1 MFVWINTCSY
11 KFTKIG
17 IYYGEQSGKGF
28 KAKLAVTEEQMERY
42 LESWDRDED
51 LLGFSFFKCYGTNDE
66 YIIWCLKYNV
76 ENSYKI
82 MRCYDKI
89 DDDTYLRS
97 FSDNV
102 LDIAYHSRKEGKLLC
117 IDFDEILISE
127 YDKDMT
133 RGTFYPLTLND
144 NVNPW
149 NDMSVI
155 VEINLELCG
164 HEDQSKE
171 VECYVEEL
179 KNILL
184 AKNFDYDITES
195 ISITEVSFE

>member
-11 KFTKIG
+11 KFTKMG

-28 KAKLAVTEEQMERY
+28 KLKLAVTEEEMERY

-76 ENSYKI
+76 ENSHKI

-97 FSDNV
+97 FRDDV

-127 YDKDMT
+127 YAERYDE
-133 RGTFYPLTLND
+133 R
-144 NVNPW
+144 
-149 NDMSVI
+149 
-155 VEINLELCG
+155 NLLPS
-164 HEDQSKE
+164 D
-171 VECYVEEL
+171 
-179 KNILL
+179 
-184 AKNFDYDITES
+184 
-195 ISITEVSFE
+195 FE